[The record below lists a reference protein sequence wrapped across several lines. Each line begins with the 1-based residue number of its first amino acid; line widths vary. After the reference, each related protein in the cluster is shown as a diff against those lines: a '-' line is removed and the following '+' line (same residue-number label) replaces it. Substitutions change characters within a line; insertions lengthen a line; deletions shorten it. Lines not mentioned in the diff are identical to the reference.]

1 MEVIVCYLQEYIRA
15 DLTLI
20 SGTRSRVPAIRVPS
34 VCQQLSLEEC
44 QALPG
49 LHALTGCD
57 SVSSFEGKRKKEA
70 LGMVKNAEQVS
81 LASATVFHQAR
92 KILGESRSSC
102 ARCTMTLTVEVS
114 MERDTSCSA
123 RTRNN
128 SHTSFLPPMPLY
140 RNISGV
146 PTIKLTSGNTGWRQ
160 ESPTNNQKVRDGDLE
175 ERRWRTTGQ
184 AWHQH
189 QNW

>member
-1 MEVIVCYLQEYIRA
+1 MKLLEDGVEPLQSPPQASAFIIDA
-15 DLTLI
+15 MALLQTLT
-20 SGTRSRVPAIRVPS
+20 RVPDRF
-34 VCQQLSLEEC
+34 
-44 QALPG
+44 G
-49 LHALTGCD
+49 
-57 SVSSFEGKRKKEA
+57 
-70 LGMVKNAEQVS
+70 NAEQVS

-123 RTRNN
+123 RARNN
-128 SHTSFLPPMPLY
+128 SHTSFPPPMPLY

-146 PTIKLTSGNTGWRQ
+146 PTIKLTSGNTDWRQ